1 MVNQRRPI
9 HLDFEVDKLTNSIE
23 NVLTKDVFATD
34 VLPVSK
40 GDLKNATKKSDGFLT
55 VIIFLCTL

>member
-1 MVNQRRPI
+1 MVKQRRPI
-9 HLDFEVDKLTNSIE
+9 HLDFEIDKLTNSIE

-40 GDLKNATKKSDGFLT
+40 EDLKNINASINKH
-55 VIIFLCTL
+55 I

>member
-1 MVNQRRPI
+1 VKERHST

-40 GDLKNATKKSDGFLT
+40 EDLKDVTKKGGWVFDWKRWPSYDH
-55 VIIFLCTL
+55 